1 MANKEFPSEKVTTE
15 KVPDS
20 RNDYDAESVVSNGS
34 PPEGKLVRQLKN
46 RHIAMIR

>member
-1 MANKEFPSEKVTTE
+1 MASKEFAND
-15 KVPDS
+15 KVPGLRD
-20 RNDYDAESVVSNGS
+20 DYDAESVVGNAS